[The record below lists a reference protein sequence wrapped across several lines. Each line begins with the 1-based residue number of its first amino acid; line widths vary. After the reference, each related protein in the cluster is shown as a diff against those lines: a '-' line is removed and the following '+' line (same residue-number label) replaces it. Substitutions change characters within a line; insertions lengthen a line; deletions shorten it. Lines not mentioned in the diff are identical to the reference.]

1 MSSKKQLLDPL
12 GTLCKI
18 ISLYFK
24 DLDTKISIHNH
35 VLSLQEPGNYQPFIR
50 MVNGDGR
57 ENISEIY
64 YAIIR
69 IIKWYIINETDEQ
82 YKVDEDDIRQLIHY
96 ACIALS
102 KLQETYEHGN
112 VVLAIQFYINLFND
126 AINGKFDE
134 SKLPEH
140 IVKKD
145 KMFDNLID
153 YNKLKGLWTSNKVKI
168 IRKLYD
174 ECFDTRN
181 NEDMT
186 LREKQILL
194 NCHVESVNEFLRT
207 NDDEFQNLILNT
219 TKG

>member
-35 VLSLQEPGNYQPFIR
+35 VLSLQEPGNYQPIIR

-69 IIKWYIINETDEQ
+69 IIKWYIINETDEL
-82 YKVDEDDIRQLIHY
+82 YKIDKDDIRQLIHY
-96 ACIALS
+96 VCIALS

-134 SKLPEH
+134 SKLPEY

-181 NEDMT
+181 NECMT

-194 NCHVESVNEFLRT
+194 KCHVESVNEFLRT

>member
-1 MSSKKQLLDPL
+1 MSVKKQLLDPL
-12 GTLCKI
+12 GTLCKL

-35 VLSLQEPGNYQPFIR
+35 VLSLQEPNNYQPLIR

-69 IIKWYIINETDEQ
+69 VIKWYIINDNIELVQID
-82 YKVDEDDIRQLIHY
+82 KDDVIQLVHY

-112 VVLAIQFYINLFND
+112 VVLAIQFYVNIFND
-126 AINGKFDE
+126 AVNGKFDE
-134 SKLPEH
+134 SKLPEY
-140 IVKKD
+140 IVKND
-145 KMFDNLID
+145 KLYENLID
-153 YNKLKGLWTSNKVKI
+153 YTKLKGLWTNTKVNM

-174 ECFDTRN
+174 ECFETRN
-181 NEDMT
+181 NEEMNEK
-186 LREKQILL
+186 EKQLLL
-194 NCHVESVNEFLRT
+194 NCHVESVNTFLLN
-207 NDDEFQNLILNT
+207 NDDEFQSLILNT